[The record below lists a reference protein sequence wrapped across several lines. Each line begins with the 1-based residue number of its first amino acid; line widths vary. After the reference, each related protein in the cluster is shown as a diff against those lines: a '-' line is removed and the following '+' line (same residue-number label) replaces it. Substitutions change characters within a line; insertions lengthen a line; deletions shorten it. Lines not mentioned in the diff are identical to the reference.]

1 MIEDSDDIAG
11 QSPLASGA
19 VDQVNRVGY
28 RHPPRASRFKPG
40 RSGNPA
46 GRKRKAKSQRGSAFT
61 LILDKTV
68 MVKSKSKVETRSVE
82 EALQLR
88 TYQEALKGKSMAI
101 REVLRWILKR
111 ETWLA
116 KNRPASQRRFTF
128 AGIRQDPDNA
138 DDAMVIL
145 GIATPD
151 PKRADRR
158 QNRAQLLLEPW
169 AVKAALSRSRRVR
182 SLTNKDLEDTR
193 RCSRD
198 DGSINW
204 PLGVP
209 E

>member
-1 MIEDSDDIAG
+1 MIEDSNDIHA
-11 QSPLASGA
+11 QSAFALRSKTDG
-19 VDQVNRVGY
+19 DRVGY
-28 RHPPRASRFKPG
+28 RNPPRSSRFKPG

-46 GRKRKAKSQRGSAFT
+46 GRRAKSPTGSAFT

-116 KNRPASQRRFTF
+116 RNRPVSQRRFTY

-138 DDAMVIL
+138 DEAMVIL
-145 GIATPD
+145 GIATHD
-151 PKRADRR
+151 PKGADRR
-158 QNRAQLLLEPW
+158 QDRAQLLLEPW
-169 AVKAALSRSRRVR
+169 VVKLALGRSRRVR
-182 SLTNKDLEDTR
+182 ALTNKDLEDIR

-198 DGSINW
+198 DGSINL
-204 PLGVP
+204 PRGEP
-209 E
+209 G

>member
-1 MIEDSDDIAG
+1 M
-11 QSPLASGA
+11 
-19 VDQVNRVGY
+19 
-28 RHPPRASRFKPG
+28 
-40 RSGNPA
+40 
-46 GRKRKAKSQRGSAFT
+46 
-61 LILDKTV
+61 
-68 MVKSKSKVETRSVE
+68 E

-116 KNRPASQRRFTF
+116 RNRPPSQRRFTN

-138 DDAMVIL
+138 DEAMVIL
-145 GIATPD
+145 GIATHD
-151 PKRADRR
+151 PKGADRR
-158 QNRAQLLLEPW
+158 QDRAQLLLEPW
-169 AVKAALSRSRRVR
+169 VVKLALGRSRRVR
-182 SLTNKDLEDTR
+182 ALTNKDLEDIR

-204 PLGVP
+204 PLGEP